1 MINESVSVL
10 GAVIALVYVGVIS
23 SILWW
28 MLHIPSAGNIES
40 HVRRIQREQSRFA
53 HIVVPVQG
61 DSYSDR
67 LVALASQMARYR
79 GASMDVLYVAE
90 VPQTLPLTAVSE
102 EQRAR
107 ADQAF
112 TRAEKIAHK
121 YDVKI
126 SKRLQAAR
134 HAGASIVQYAQ
145 QTNCDL
151 LLLSDVPK
159 SNRRG
164 TRYARSVEYV
174 FEHAPCEVIIDRPPL
189 DAGVG
194 VAANRA
200 PAERSLNR

>member
-1 MINESVSVL
+1 MIVESASVL
-10 GAVIALVYVGVIS
+10 GAVIALFYVGAIG

-28 MLHIPSAGNIES
+28 MLHVPTVGNIES
-40 HVRRIQREQSRFA
+40 QVSRIQREQNRFA

-79 GASMDVLYVAE
+79 GATMDVLYVAE
-90 VPQTLPLTAVSE
+90 VPLTLPLSAVSE

-107 ADQAF
+107 ADEAF
-112 TRAEKIAHK
+112 TKAQKIARR

-126 SKRLQAAR
+126 NKRLQAAR
-134 HAGASIVQYAQ
+134 HAGPSIVQYAQ
-145 QTNCDL
+145 ETNCDL
-151 LLLSDVPK
+151 LLLGDIPK
-159 SNRRG
+159 SNHRG

-189 DAGVG
+189 EVG
-194 VAANRA
+194 A
-200 PAERSLNR
+200 

>member
-10 GAVIALVYVGVIS
+10 GAVIALVYVGAIS

-90 VPQTLPLTAVSE
+90 VPQTLPLSAVSE

-189 DAGVG
+189 DAGVSN
-194 VAANRA
+194 AAA
-200 PAERSLNR
+200 HGPAERSLNR

>member
-1 MINESVSVL
+1 MILQSVSAI
-10 GAVIALVYVGVIS
+10 GAVIALVYIGTIS

-28 MLHIPSAGNIES
+28 MLHIPSVGNIES
-40 HVRRIQREQSRFA
+40 HVSRIQREQNRFA

-79 GASMDVLYVAE
+79 GATMDVLYVAE
-90 VPQTLPLTAVSE
+90 VPLTLPLTAVSE
-102 EQRAR
+102 EQRDR
-107 ADQAF
+107 AEQAF
-112 TRAEKIAHK
+112 TKAAKIARK

-126 SKRLQAAR
+126 NKRLQAAR
-134 HAGASIVQYAQ
+134 HAGATIVQYAQ
-145 QTNCDL
+145 QTNADL

-159 SNRRG
+159 SNHRG

-189 DAGVG
+189 DA
-194 VAANRA
+194 
-200 PAERSLNR
+200 